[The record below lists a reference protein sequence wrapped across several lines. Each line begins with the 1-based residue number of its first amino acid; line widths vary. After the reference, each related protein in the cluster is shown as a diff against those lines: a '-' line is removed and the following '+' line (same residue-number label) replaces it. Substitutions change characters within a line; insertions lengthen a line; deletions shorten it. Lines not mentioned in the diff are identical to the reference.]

1 MKIRT
6 LACVAATL
14 PCISAVH
21 AQTATPVPAQTGT
34 AGGSVVSMEAIKVE
48 ASADASAGGLAVP
61 FAGGQVATGGRV
73 GILGTQDNM
82 STPFSIT
89 SYTNELIQ
97 DKQARSVGDVLQND
111 SGVRVARGFGNF
123 QESYFIRGFILSSDD
138 VAYNGLYSLL
148 PRQYIA
154 TELFER
160 VEVLRGATAFLT
172 GATPGGGGIGGVI
185 NLVPKRAPNEP
196 LARVTTGVGSGG
208 QFQLSTDI
216 ARRFGPDDST
226 GIRLNAAQR
235 SGDTGIDDEH
245 SRTSLVSLG
254 IDWRS
259 ADTRLSGDIGWQENK
274 LKRPRPNVTMGSTV
288 TTVPDAPDAS
298 SNYAQPWSY
307 SNERD
312 VFGTLRAEHDFSDKL
327 TGWAAYGFRRSDEA
341 NSLGNVTLTN
351 GSTGA
356 GNFYRF
362 DNTREDSVNT
372 GEVGLRAKL
381 RTGPV
386 GHEVVVSASFFD
398 LKKKNAYIMDFDNTY
413 PTNIYDPISYDKPAF
428 SAGALRGNDI
438 DNPALQ
444 GRTRM
449 SSYAL
454 GDTMSFLDD
463 KVLLTLGIRHQR
475 MSTRSYSYDNG
486 TGNGGNETGAYDK
499 SRNSPAAGVVF
510 KVAPSVSLY
519 ANYIEA
525 LVQGDTAPANANGK
539 PVPNVGTVLSPYV
552 SKQKEIGAKYEGDG
566 LGAGLA
572 LFSTDKPRSA
582 YNANNELTASGKDR
596 HQGVELTVYGEPI
609 QSVRVL
615 GGLTWLDAEQRSTGK
630 PSIDGNRVIGVPRF
644 QANMGVEWDIPGVQ
658 GLAVDGRVVYTGSSY
673 ADDANTLK
681 VPGWTR
687 FDAGLRYM
695 TDVDGHVVTLR
706 ARVENIA
713 NRNYWSSVGGYPG
726 NGYLVLGGPR
736 TFLLSAS
743 MDF

>member
-6 LACVAATL
+6 LACMAATL
-14 PCISAVH
+14 PCLGVAYG
-21 AQTATPVPAQTGT
+21 QTSPETPPA
-34 AGGSVVSMEAIKVE
+34 AANGSVVSMEAIKVE
-48 ASADASAGGLAVP
+48 ASADASAGGLAAP
-61 FAGGQVATGGRV
+61 FAGGQVASGGRV
-73 GILGTQDNM
+73 GVLGTQDNL

-111 SGVRVARGFGNF
+111 AGVRVARGFGNF

-160 VEVLRGATAFLT
+160 VEVLRGASAFLT
-172 GATPGGGGIGGVI
+172 GATPSGGGIGGVI

-196 LARVTTGVGSGG
+196 LTRVTTGIASGG

-254 IDWRS
+254 LDWRS

-274 LKRPRPNVTMGSTV
+274 LKRARPNVTLGTTRAPV

-312 VFGTLRAEHDFSDKL
+312 VFGTLRAEHDFSEKL

-356 GNFYRF
+356 GTFSRF
-362 DNTREDSVNT
+362 DNTREDSVDT
-372 GEVGLRAKL
+372 GEFGLRAKL
-381 RTGPV
+381 RTGPIS
-386 GHEVVVSASFFD
+386 HEFVTSASFFQ
-398 LKKKNAYIMDFDNTY
+398 LKKKNAYLVGSAN
-413 PTNIYDPISYDKPAF
+413 PTNIYDPISYDKPYINPV
-428 SAGALRGNDI
+428 GNPGGEL
-438 DNPALQ
+438 DNPLLQ
-444 GRTRM
+444 GRTKM
-449 SSYAL
+449 SSFAF
-454 GDTMSFLDD
+454 GDTMSVLDG

-475 MSTRSYSYDNG
+475 LSQRDYSYT
-486 TGNGGNETGAYDK
+486 TGAETGAYDA
-499 SRNSPAAGVVF
+499 SRNSPAAGIVF

-525 LVQGDTAPANANGK
+525 LVAGPTAPGMAGGL
-539 PVPNVGTVLSPYV
+539 PVPNAGQSLQPYV
-552 SKQKEIGAKYEGDG
+552 SKQKEIGVKYEGDG

-572 LFSTDKPRSA
+572 LFSTDKPRA
-582 YNANNELTASGKDR
+582 MYNASNELTTSGKDR
-596 HQGVELTVYGEPI
+596 HQGAELTVYGEPI
-609 QSVRVL
+609 KSVRVL
-615 GGLTWLDAEQRSTGK
+615 GGLTWLDAEQRSTGTA
-630 PSIDGNRVIGVPRF
+630 SLDGNRVIGVPRF

-673 ADDANTLK
+673 ANDANTLK

-695 TDVDGHVVTLR
+695 TDIDGHVVTLR

>member
-6 LACVAATL
+6 LACMAAAL
-14 PCISAVH
+14 PCYLPVAQAQSSAE
-21 AQTATPVPAQTGT
+21 Q
-34 AGGSVVSMEAIKVE
+34 GGSVVSMDAIKVE
-48 ASADASAGGLAVP
+48 ASADASAGGLAEP
-61 FAGGQVATGGRV
+61 FAGGQVARGGRV
-73 GILGTQDNM
+73 GLLGTQDLM
-82 STPFSIT
+82 DTPFSIT

-97 DKQARSVGDVLQND
+97 DRQARSVGDVLQND
-111 SGVRVARGFGNF
+111 PGVRVARGFGNF
-123 QESYFIRGFILSSDD
+123 QEAYFIRGFILSSDD

-160 VEVLRGATAFLT
+160 VEVLRGASTFLT
-172 GATPGGGGIGGVI
+172 GAPPNGGGIGGVI

-196 LARVTTGVGSGG
+196 LTRVTTGVSSGG

-216 ARRFGPDDST
+216 ARRFGPGDST

-254 IDWRS
+254 LDWRS
-259 ADTRLSGDIGWQENK
+259 ADTRLSADIGWQENK
-274 LKRPRPNVTMGSTV
+274 LKRARPNVSLTGLKDH
-288 TTVPDAPDAS
+288 VPDAPDAS

-312 VFGTLRAEHDFSDKL
+312 VFGTVRAEHDFSDKL
-327 TGWAAYGFRRSDEA
+327 TAWAAFGMRRSDEA

-351 GSTGA
+351 ANTGA

-362 DNTREDSVNT
+362 DNTRKDSVNT
-372 GEVGLRAKL
+372 GELGLRAKA

-386 GHEVVVSASFFD
+386 GHEFVVSAAFFD
-398 LKKKNAYIMDFDNTY
+398 LKKKNAYVMDYKNTF

-428 SAGALRGNDI
+428 SADALRGNDL
-438 DNPALQ
+438 DDPALQ
-444 GRTRM
+444 GRTRT
-449 SSYAL
+449 SSYAI

-463 KVLLTLGIRHQR
+463 RVLLTLGVRHQR
-475 MSTRSYSYDNG
+475 LSMRSYAYN
-486 TGNGGNETGAYDK
+486 TGKENGAYDQ
-499 SRNSPAAGVVF
+499 SHNSPAAGLVV

-525 LVQGDTAPANANGK
+525 LVAGDTAPLNANGR
-539 PVPNVGTVLSPYV
+539 PVTNGGESLSPYV
-552 SKQKEIGAKYEGDG
+552 SKQKEIGVKYEDDG

-582 YNANNELTASGKDR
+582 YTPTNTFTASGKDR
-596 HQGVELTVYGEPI
+596 HQGVELTMYGEPV
-609 QSVRVL
+609 QSVRLL
-615 GGLTWLDAEQRSTGK
+615 GGLTWLDAKQRSTGTATL
-630 PSIDGNRVIGVPRF
+630 DGNRVIGVPRF
-644 QANMGVEWDIPGVQ
+644 QANMGVEWDIPGVP

-687 FDAGLRYM
+687 FDAGLRYLM
-695 TDVDGHVVTLR
+695 DVDGHVVTLR
-706 ARVENIA
+706 ARVDNIA
-713 NRNYWSSVGGYPG
+713 NRNYWASVGGFPG

-736 TFLLSAS
+736 TFSLSAS

>member
-1 MKIRT
+1 MKIKT
-6 LACVAATL
+6 LAYVVAAMPWCL
-14 PCISAVH
+14 PIH
-21 AQTATPVPAQTGT
+21 AQNAAPPASST
-34 AGGSVVSMEAIKVE
+34 AGQGSVVSMDAITVE
-48 ASADASAGGLAVP
+48 ASADASAGGLAEP
-61 FAGGQVATGGRV
+61 FAGGQVARGGRI
-73 GILGTQDNM
+73 GLFGTQDIM
-82 STPFSIT
+82 DTPFSIT

-97 DKQARSVGDVLQND
+97 DRQARSVGDVLQND
-111 SGVRVARGFGNF
+111 AGVRVARGFGNF
-123 QESYFIRGFILSSDD
+123 QESYFIRGFILGSDD

-160 VEVLRGATAFLT
+160 VEVLRGASTFLT
-172 GATPGGGGIGGVI
+172 GAAPGGGGIGGVI

-196 LARVTTGVGSGG
+196 LTRVTTGVSSGG

-216 ARRFGPDDST
+216 ARRFGPDGST
-226 GIRLNAAQR
+226 GIRFNAAQR

-254 IDWRS
+254 LDWRS
-259 ADTRLSGDIGWQENK
+259 ADTRLSADIGWQENK
-274 LKRPRPNVTMGSTV
+274 LKRARPNVTLGPGV

-312 VFGTLRAEHDFSDKL
+312 LFGTVRAEHDFNDKL
-327 TGWAAYGFRRSDEA
+327 TAYAAFGMRRSDEA

-351 GSTGA
+351 GSTGD
-356 GNFYRF
+356 GTFYRF

-372 GEVGLRAKL
+372 GELGLRGKA

-386 GHEVVVSASFFD
+386 GHEFVVSASFFD
-398 LKKKNAYIMDFDNTY
+398 LKKKNAYVMDWQNTFA
-413 PTNIYDPISYDKPAF
+413 TNIYDPVSYDKPAF
-428 SAGALRGNDI
+428 SASALRGNDL

-444 GRTRM
+444 GRTRL
-449 SSYAL
+449 SSYAI
-454 GDTMSFLDD
+454 GDTLSFLDD
-463 KVLLTLGIRHQR
+463 KVLLTAGIRHQR
-475 MSTRSYSYDNG
+475 LSQRDYAYN
-486 TGNGGNETGAYDK
+486 TGKENGAYDA
-499 SRNSPAAGVVF
+499 SHNSPAAGIVV

-525 LVQGDTAPANANGK
+525 LVAGPTAPAVAGGK
-539 PVPNVGTVLSPYV
+539 PVPNVGESLPPFV
-552 SKQKEIGAKYEGDG
+552 SKQKEIGVKYESDG

-572 LFSTDKPRSA
+572 LFSTDKPRA
-582 YNANNELTASGKDR
+582 MYNASNELTTSGKDR
-596 HQGVELTVYGEPI
+596 HQGAEFTLYGEP
-609 QSVRVL
+609 VRNVRLL
-615 GGLTWLDAEQRSTGK
+615 GGLTWLDAEQRSTGD
-630 PSIDGNRVIGVPRF
+630 PAINGNRVIGVPRF
-644 QANMGVEWDIPGVQ
+644 QANLGVEWDIPGVP

-695 TDVDGHVVTLR
+695 MDVDGHVLTLR
-706 ARVENIA
+706 ARVDNIA

-736 TFLLSAS
+736 TFSLSAS

>member
-1 MKIRT
+1 MKLRT
-6 LACVAATL
+6 LACVVAAL
-14 PCISAVH
+14 PYTAIVH
-21 AQTATPVPAQTGT
+21 AQSATPAN
-34 AGGSVVSMEAIKVE
+34 GSVVSMDAIKVE
-48 ASADASAGGLAVP
+48 ASADASAGGLAEP
-61 FAGGQVATGGRV
+61 YAGGQVARGGRV
-73 GILGTQDNM
+73 GVLGTQDIM

-111 SGVRVARGFGNF
+111 PGVRVARGFGNF

-160 VEVLRGATAFLT
+160 VEVLRGASAFLT
-172 GATPGGGGIGGVI
+172 GASPGGDGIGGAV

-196 LARVTTGVGSGG
+196 LTRFTTGISSGG
-208 QFQLSTDI
+208 QFSVSTDI
-216 ARRFGPDDST
+216 ARRFGPGDST
-226 GIRLNAAQR
+226 GIRLNVANR
-235 SGDTGIDDEH
+235 SGDTAIDDEH

-254 IDWRS
+254 LDWRS
-259 ADTRLSGDIGWQENK
+259 ADTRLSADIGWQENK
-274 LKRPRPNVTMGSTV
+274 LKRARPNVSLAAGV
-288 TTVPDAPDAS
+288 THVPDAPDAS

-312 VFGTLRAEHDFSDKL
+312 VFGTFRAEHDFSDKL
-327 TGWAAYGFRRSDEA
+327 TTWAAYGLRRSDEA

-351 GSTGA
+351 GSTGD

-362 DNTREDSVNT
+362 DNTRKDSVDT
-372 GEVGLRAKL
+372 GEFGLRAKL
-381 RTGPV
+381 RTGPI
-386 GHEVVVSASFFD
+386 GHEIVASASFFQ
-398 LKKKNAYIMDFDNTY
+398 LKKKNAYVMDFFNTFN
-413 PTNIYDPISYDKPAF
+413 TNIYDPVSYDRPAI
-428 SAGALRGNDI
+428 SAAPFRGGDL
-438 DNPALQ
+438 DNPLLQ
-444 GRTRM
+444 GRVKT

-454 GDTMSFLDD
+454 GDTLSFLDD

-475 MSTRSYSYDNG
+475 LSSREYDYN
-486 TGNGGNETGAYDK
+486 TGAETAAYDA
-499 SRNSPAAGVVF
+499 SRNSPAAGIVF
-510 KVAPSVSLY
+510 KVTPSVSLY

-525 LVQGDTAPANANGK
+525 LVAGDTAPLNANGK
-539 PVPNVGTVLSPYV
+539 PVPNGGQSLQPYV
-552 SKQKEIGAKYEGDG
+552 SKQKEIGVKYDGGG

-572 LFSTDKPRSA
+572 LFSTDKPRAA
-582 YNANNELTASGKDR
+582 YNASNEFTASGKDR
-596 HQGVELTVYGEPI
+596 HQGVELTVFGEPVK
-609 QSVRVL
+609 SVRVL
-615 GGLTWLDAEQRSTGK
+615 GGLTFLDAKQRSTGN
-630 PSIDGNRVIGVPRF
+630 SAIDGNRVIGVPRF
-644 QANMGVEWDIPGVQ
+644 QANLGAEWDIPGVQ
-658 GLAVDGRVVYTGSSY
+658 GLAVDGRVVYTGASY

-695 TDVDGHVVTLR
+695 MDVDGHLVTLR

>member
-14 PCISAVH
+14 PCMGVVH
-21 AQTATPVPAQTGT
+21 AQTATPVPAQPATDSS
-34 AGGSVVSMEAIKVE
+34 SVVSMQAIKVE
-48 ASADASAGGLAVP
+48 ASADASAGGLAP
-61 FAGGQVATGGRV
+61 AFAGGQVATGGRV
-73 GILGTQDNM
+73 GVLGTLDNL
-82 STPFSIT
+82 SAPFSIT

-111 SGVRVARGFGNF
+111 AGVRVARGFGNF

-196 LARVTTGVGSGG
+196 LTRVTTGVASGG
-208 QFQLSTDI
+208 QFQISTDI

-254 IDWRS
+254 LDWRS
-259 ADTRLSGDIGWQENK
+259 ADTRLSADIGWQENK
-274 LKRPRPNVTMGSTV
+274 LKRARPNVTPLIGTV

-312 VFGTLRAEHDFSDKL
+312 LFGTVRAEHDFSEKL
-327 TGWAAYGFRRSDEA
+327 TGWAAYGMRRSDES

-356 GNFYRF
+356 GRFFRF
-362 DNTREDSVNT
+362 DNVREDTVDT
-372 GEVGLRAKL
+372 GEVGVRAKL
-381 RTGPV
+381 ATGSIK
-386 GHEVVVSASFFD
+386 HEFVASAAFFQ
-398 LKKKNAYIMDFDNTY
+398 LKKKNAYAVGGTRF
-413 PTNIYDPISYDKPAF
+413 TNIYDPISYEDPPAIT
-428 SAGALRGNDI
+428 SVSGDM
-438 DNPALQ
+438 DNPTLQ
-444 GRTRM
+444 GRIKMT
-449 SSYAL
+449 SFAI
-454 GDTMSFLDD
+454 GDTMSFFDD
-463 KVLLTLGIRHQR
+463 RVILIGGVRHQR
-475 MSTRSYSYDNG
+475 LSSRGYDYN
-486 TGNGGNETGAYDK
+486 TGSETSASDA
-499 SRNSPAAGVVF
+499 SRNSPAAGIVF
-510 KVAPSVSLY
+510 KLSPNVSLY

-525 LVQGDTAPANANGK
+525 LAAGDTAPATVVTTSGQAPVQNAGQ
-539 PVPNVGTVLSPYV
+539 TLAPYV
-552 SKQKEIGAKYEGDG
+552 SKQKEIGIKYEGDG
-566 LGAGLA
+566 LGATLA
-572 LFSTDKPRSA
+572 AFSTDKPRS
-582 YNANNELTASGKDR
+582 YVDLSDLTFKSSGKDR
-596 HQGVELTVYGEPI
+596 HQGVELNLFGEVTQTV
-609 QSVRVL
+609 RLL
-615 GGLTWLDAEQRSTGK
+615 GGLTWLDAQQRSTGN
-630 PSIDGNRVIGVPRF
+630 SAIDGNRVIGVPRF
-644 QANMGVEWDIPGVQ
+644 QGNMGAEWDIPGIE
-658 GLAVDGRVVYTGSSY
+658 GLTVDGRVVYTGASY
-673 ADDANTLK
+673 ADAANTLK

-687 FDAGLRYM
+687 FDAGVRYM
-695 TDVDGHVVTLR
+695 TDVGGHLVTLR

-736 TFLLSAS
+736 TFLLSA
-743 MDF
+743 

>member
-6 LACVAATL
+6 LAYVVAAL
-14 PCISAVH
+14 PYTVLVH
-21 AQTATPVPAQTGT
+21 AQSAAPAT
-34 AGGSVVSMEAIKVE
+34 GGAVVSMEAIKVE
-48 ASADASAGGLAVP
+48 ASADASAGGLAQP
-61 FAGGQVATGGRV
+61 YAGGQVARGGRV
-73 GILGTQDNM
+73 GVLGTQDIM

-111 SGVRVARGFGNF
+111 AGVRVARGFGNF

-160 VEVLRGATAFLT
+160 VEVLRGASAFLT
-172 GATPGGGGIGGVI
+172 GASPGGDGIGGAI

-196 LARVTTGVGSGG
+196 LTRLTTGVASGG
-208 QFQLSTDI
+208 QFSVSTDI
-216 ARRFGPDDST
+216 ARRFGPGDST
-226 GIRLNAAQR
+226 GIRLNVANR
-235 SGDTGIDDEH
+235 SGDTAIDDEH

-254 IDWRS
+254 LDWRS
-259 ADTRLSGDIGWQENK
+259 ADTRLSADIGWQENK
-274 LKRPRPNVTMGSTV
+274 LKRARPNVTLRGV
-288 TTVPDAPDAS
+288 TSVPDAPDAS

-312 VFGTLRAEHDFSDKL
+312 VFGTVRAEHDFSDKL
-327 TGWAAYGFRRSDEA
+327 TGWAAYGLRRSDEA
-341 NSLGNVTLTN
+341 NSLGNVTVTN
-351 GSTGA
+351 GRSGD
-356 GNFYRF
+356 GSFMRF
-362 DNTREDSVNT
+362 DNTRKDSVDT
-372 GEVGLRAKL
+372 GEFGLRAKL
-381 RTGPV
+381 RTGAI
-386 GHEVVVSASFFD
+386 GHEIVASASFFQ
-398 LKKKNAYIMDFDNTY
+398 LKKKNAYDY
-413 PTNIYDPISYDKPAF
+413 AQSLATNIYHPISYDLPSF
-428 SAGALRGNDI
+428 GSTLSNGGDLDS
-438 DNPALQ
+438 PLLT
-444 GRTRM
+444 GRVRI

-454 GDTMSFLDD
+454 GDTLSFLDD

-475 MSTRSYSYDNG
+475 LSQRDYFYN
-486 TGNGGNETGAYDK
+486 TGKEQGAYDA
-499 SRNSPAAGVVF
+499 SRNSPAAGIVF
-510 KVAPSVSLY
+510 KVTPSVSLY

-525 LVQGDTAPANANGK
+525 LVAGETAPQTANGK
-539 PVPNVGTVLSPYV
+539 PVANAGQSLQPYV
-552 SKQKEIGAKYEGDG
+552 SKQKEIGVKYDGGG

-572 LFSTDKPRSA
+572 LFSTDKPRAA
-582 YNANNELTASGKDR
+582 YNASNAFTASGKDR
-596 HQGVELTVYGEPI
+596 HQGVELTVFGEPVR
-609 QSVRVL
+609 SVRVL
-615 GGLTWLDAEQRSTGK
+615 GGLTFLDAKQRSTGNA
-630 PSIDGNRVIGVPRF
+630 SIDGNRVIGVPRF
-644 QANMGVEWDIPGVQ
+644 QANLGAEWDIPGVR
-658 GLAVDGRVVYTGSSY
+658 GLAVDGRVVYTGASY

-687 FDAGLRYM
+687 FDAGVRYM
-695 TDVDGHVVTLR
+695 MDVDGHVVTLR

>member
-1 MKIRT
+1 MG
-6 LACVAATL
+6 V
-14 PCISAVH
+14 VH
-21 AQTATPVPAQTGT
+21 AQTTTPVQAQPATDSS
-34 AGGSVVSMEAIKVE
+34 SVVSMQAIKVE
-48 ASADASAGGLAVP
+48 ASADASAGGLAP
-61 FAGGQVATGGRV
+61 AFAGGQVATGGRV
-73 GILGTQDNM
+73 GVLGTLDNL

-111 SGVRVARGFGNF
+111 AGVRVARGFGNF

-196 LARVTTGVGSGG
+196 LTRITTGVSSGG

-254 IDWRS
+254 LDWRS
-259 ADTRLSGDIGWQENK
+259 ADTRLSADIGWQENK
-274 LKRPRPNVTMGSTV
+274 LKRARPNVSLSSSV

-312 VFGTLRAEHDFSDKL
+312 VFGTVRAEHDFSDKL

-351 GSTGA
+351 GSTGDGTFA
-356 GNFYRF
+356 RF
-362 DNTREDSVNT
+362 DNTREDAVDT
-372 GEVGLRAKL
+372 GEFGLRAKL

-386 GHEVVVSASFFD
+386 GHELVTSASFFQ
-398 LKKKNAYIMDFDNTY
+398 LKKKNAYLFGASGT
-413 PTNIYDPISYDKPAF
+413 PTNIYNPISYDKPY
-428 SAGALRGNDI
+428 LDPTGNPGGDL
-438 DNPALQ
+438 DNPLLQ
-444 GRTRM
+444 GRVQL
-449 SSYAL
+449 SSFAF
-454 GDTMSFLDD
+454 GDTMSFLDE
-463 KVLLTLGIRHQR
+463 KVLLTLGVRHQR
-475 MSTRSYSYDNG
+475 LSQRDYSYT
-486 TGNGGNETGAYDK
+486 TGEETGAYDA
-499 SRNSPAAGVVF
+499 SHNSPAAGIVF
-510 KVAPSVSLY
+510 KVSPSVSLY

-525 LVQGDTAPANANGK
+525 LVAGETAPAQSNNQDVSNAGQS
-539 PVPNVGTVLSPYV
+539 LAPYV
-552 SKQKEIGAKYEGDG
+552 SKQKEIGVKYEADG

-572 LFSTDKPRSA
+572 LFSTDKPRSFVDVNDNYTFKSA
-582 YNANNELTASGKDR
+582 GKDR
-596 HQGVELTVYGEPI
+596 HQGAEFTVYGEVTR
-609 QSVRVL
+609 SVRLL
-615 GGLTWLDAEQRSTGK
+615 GGMTFLDAKQRSTGD
-630 PSIDGNRVIGVPRF
+630 SATDGNRVIGVPRF

-673 ADDANTLK
+673 ADAENTLK

-695 TDVDGHVVTLR
+695 TDVNNHVLTLR

-713 NRNYWSSVGGYPG
+713 NRNYWSSVGGYP
-726 NGYLVLGGPR
+726 NSGYLVLGGPR

>member
-1 MKIRT
+1 MKLRT
-6 LACVAATL
+6 LACVVAAL
-14 PCISAVH
+14 PYTAIVH
-21 AQTATPVPAQTGT
+21 AQSATPAN
-34 AGGSVVSMEAIKVE
+34 GSVVSMDAIKVE
-48 ASADASAGGLAVP
+48 ASADASAGGLAEP
-61 FAGGQVATGGRV
+61 YAGGQVARGGRV
-73 GILGTQDNM
+73 GVLGTQDIM

-111 SGVRVARGFGNF
+111 PGVRVARGFGNF

-160 VEVLRGATAFLT
+160 VEVLRGASAFLT
-172 GATPGGGGIGGVI
+172 GASPGGDGIGGAV

-196 LARVTTGVGSGG
+196 LTRFTTGVSSGG
-208 QFQLSTDI
+208 QFSVSTDI
-216 ARRFGPDDST
+216 ARRFGPGDST
-226 GIRLNAAQR
+226 GIRLNVANR
-235 SGDTGIDDEH
+235 SGDTAIDDEH

-254 IDWRS
+254 LDWRS
-259 ADTRLSGDIGWQENK
+259 ADTRLSADIGWQENK
-274 LKRPRPNVTMGSTV
+274 LKRARPNVSVVGLKDH
-288 TTVPDAPDAS
+288 VPDAPDAG

-312 VFGTLRAEHDFSDKL
+312 VFGTIRAEHDFSDKL
-327 TGWAAYGFRRSDEA
+327 TGWAAFGMRRSDEA
-341 NSLGNVTLTN
+341 NSLGNINLTN
-351 GSTGA
+351 AYSGA
-356 GNFYRF
+356 SNFYRF
-362 DNTREDSVNT
+362 DNTRKDSVNT
-372 GEVGLRAKL
+372 GELGLRAKV

-386 GHEVVVSASFFD
+386 GHEFVVSASFFD
-398 LKKKNAYIMDFDNTY
+398 LKKKNAYIMDFGNTF
-413 PTNIYDPISYDKPAF
+413 PTNIYDPQSYDRPAF

-444 GRTRM
+444 GRTRT

-454 GDTMSFLDD
+454 GDTLSLLDD
-463 KVLLTLGIRHQR
+463 KVLLTVGIRHQR
-475 MSTRSYSYDNG
+475 LSSRSYAYN
-486 TGNGGNETGAYDK
+486 TGKENGAYDQ

-510 KVAPSVSLY
+510 KVTPSVSLY

-525 LVQGDTAPANANGK
+525 LVAGDTAPERANNQD
-539 PVPNVGTVLSPYV
+539 VPNKGESLAPYV
-552 SKQKEIGAKYEGDG
+552 SKQKEIGVKYDGGG

-572 LFSTDKPRSA
+572 LFSTDKPRAA
-582 YNANNELTASGKDR
+582 YDSSNRFTASGKDR
-596 HQGVELTVYGEPI
+596 HQGVELTVFGEPVK
-609 QSVRVL
+609 SVRVL
-615 GGLTWLDAEQRSTGK
+615 GGLTFLDAKQRSTGN
-630 PSIDGNRVIGVPRF
+630 SAIDGNRVIGVPRF
-644 QANMGVEWDIPGVQ
+644 QANLGAEWDIPGVQ
-658 GLAVDGRVVYTGSSY
+658 GLAVDGRVVYTGASY

-695 TDVDGHVVTLR
+695 MDVDGHLVTLR